1 MGLHPFLYSGPTQG
15 RAFIKPAMVKTLPLY
30 YNITRVGSTLS
41 DYPFRTIEMFSRSN
55 ETVSWFNIRQM
66 FMIIT
71 FAALDFESLSSSLR
85 NSLLGYG
92 IVIPPNALE
101 SQNSSSY
108 IASMH
113 DNL

>member
-1 MGLHPFLYSGPTQG
+1 MGLHPFLYSGPAQG
-15 RAFIKPAMVKTLPLY
+15 RAFIEPAVVNFTLVLYNKGSAHHHLTILSVQQRHLASIVKQL
-30 YNITRVGSTLS
+30 VGSIL
-41 DYPFRTIEMFSRSN
+41 DKIM
-55 ETVSWFNIRQM
+55 I
-66 FMIIT
+66 MIIT

-92 IVIPPNALE
+92 IVIPANALE
-101 SQNSSSY
+101 SQKSSGY

>member
-1 MGLHPFLYSGPTQG
+1 MGLRPFLYSVSAQE
-15 RAFIKPAMVKTLPLY
+15 RAFIEPAVVKTLPLHY
-30 YNITRVGSTLS
+30 ITRVGPTSS
-41 DYPFRTIEMFSRSN
+41 EYPFCTIEMFSQYS
-55 ETVSWFNIRQM
+55 ETVSWFNIGQM
-66 FMIIT
+66 FMIII

-101 SQNSSSY
+101 SQKSSGY

-113 DNL
+113 ENL